1 MPCSADQAQYAVNL
15 LNRDMLKNGAQ
26 LRCGEPVRADAAVCK
41 VGKLCN
47 GRCIPKSHKCGE
59 KAEKG
64 YLVYFEGRRTPVA
77 VAAKSKREA
86 IEKSKA
92 LKKRG
97 GDLVVSTRIAT
108 EKERAIAAKGKW
120 IRTGPNGEKPGESK
134 MRGHGPKPK
143 AWQED

>member
-1 MPCSADQAQYAVNL
+1 MPVSPEQARYAVELVN
-15 LNRDMLKNGAQ
+15 
-26 LRCGEPVRADAAVCK
+26 RADAAPMKCK
-41 VGKLCN
+41 VGKLCH

-59 KAEKG
+59 EKG

-86 IEKSKA
+86 IEKSKK

-97 GDLVVSTRIAT
+97 GDRVVSTREAT
-108 EKERAIAAKGKW
+108 EHERAIAAKGKW